1 MTTKSKSARIIALAL
16 LILPVHLR
24 CGLALGADA
33 LEKPIA
39 APAEEGPARPS
50 NPGGTGPAVSLT
62 GNAGNGAVLYRAS
75 CEKCHG
81 PEGQGAV
88 PNPGSTDG
96 TVPALNPIDPSIAGI
111 SVPEFVTN
119 TDLFLEHGSRPD
131 GPKPEQEMPAWGD
144 SKILEPQQLADLIAY
159 IVLLNKAPTP
169 GAQSSP

>member
-62 GNAGNGAVLYRAS
+62 G
-75 CEKCHG
+75 
-81 PEGQGAV
+81 
-88 PNPGSTDG
+88 
-96 TVPALNPIDPSIAGI
+96 
-111 SVPEFVTN
+111 
-119 TDLFLEHGSRPD
+119 
-131 GPKPEQEMPAWGD
+131 PAWGD